1 VADQRD
7 CNGRRPGQI
16 TETDLVAGDCNGRL
30 RDQRHFSITLSQLHL
45 LHHLR
50 LLSAFDHF
58 PSLRDDSLLFLMLCS
73 SSPSL
78 RSSTSTLFD
87 IFVPRLSRDDKRSLP
102 GTPCRGGDCSCSDF
116 FASSF
121 FAHHTHTISRLW
133 WMTRKAVCSM
143 EEAVS
148 LSLHPA
154 RINLHF
160 RHTTARRIEVAG
172 GREGSLLGAGGG
184 CLSLLGL
191 KAQDLE
197 DGGAWASWTWCPG
210 FAGWVVSV

>member
-1 VADQRD
+1 MAVDLAGLLRWLLVVLLVADCNGRLFDFVTCARWPWAAGWRDYNGSRPGRLAEANRRLLRLQRQTLRPAAPILSLRGFVQDVANRRD

-30 RDQRHFSITLSQLHL
+30 RDQRHLFITLSQLHL

-87 IFVPRLSRDDKRSLP
+87 FDTLRHLRSPPL
-102 GTPCRGGDCSCSDF
+102 
-116 FASSF
+116 
-121 FAHHTHTISRLW
+121 
-133 WMTRKAVCSM
+133 
-143 EEAVS
+143 
-148 LSLHPA
+148 
-154 RINLHF
+154 
-160 RHTTARRIEVAG
+160 AG
-172 GREGSLLGAGGG
+172 
-184 CLSLLGL
+184 
-191 KAQDLE
+191 
-197 DGGAWASWTWCPG
+197 
-210 FAGWVVSV
+210 